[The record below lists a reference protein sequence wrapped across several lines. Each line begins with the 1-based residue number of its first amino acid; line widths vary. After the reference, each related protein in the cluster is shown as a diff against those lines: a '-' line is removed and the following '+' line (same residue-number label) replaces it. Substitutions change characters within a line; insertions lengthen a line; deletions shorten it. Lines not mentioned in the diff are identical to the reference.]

1 MNKRLWIVILSLVA
15 VSALSG
21 CMLDGVVDEVIDEP
35 ARMISVT
42 GAAAVL
48 PGDSDVLSF
57 CGTEGFN
64 GAYCRKV
71 VLLTGI
77 PYETELKEIRWDIN
91 GHVFM
96 TDVDVFIYPFLE
108 IGWIPFNVVIVDA
121 LGRETTYA
129 GEILVRNRSDYFS
142 SP

>member
-1 MNKRLWIVILSLVA
+1 MSKKLWTVAFLLVA
-15 VSALSG
+15 LSALSG
-21 CMLDGVVDEVIDEP
+21 CLFNSVVDEVIDEP

-48 PGDSDVLSF
+48 PGDSDILSF

-108 IGWIPFNVVIVDA
+108 TGWIPFNVIIVDT
-121 LGRETTYA
+121 LGRYTPYT
-129 GEILVRNRSDYFS
+129 GEILVRNRSDYF
-142 SP
+142 